1 MSYYTWDIWSSVF
14 IIIVTVMIIFHKMID
29 TDKIGPEN
37 IKFIKFI
44 NLSIGI
50 ILFLNII
57 IIGIQNIIL
66 QHFSVDG

>member
-1 MSYYTWDIWSSVF
+1 MVF
-14 IIIVTVMIIFHKMID
+14 RKMIKED
-29 TDKIGPEN
+29 DIPSNNT
-37 IKFIKFI
+37 KFITFI
-44 NLSIGI
+44 NISIGI